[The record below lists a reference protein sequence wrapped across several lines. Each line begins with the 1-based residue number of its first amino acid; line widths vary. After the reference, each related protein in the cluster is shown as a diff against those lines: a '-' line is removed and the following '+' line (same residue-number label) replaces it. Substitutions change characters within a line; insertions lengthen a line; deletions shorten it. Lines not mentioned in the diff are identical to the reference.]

1 MSSTVDIADRKNLAQ
16 ISKMLTQITSGAEFG
31 DDNPAFIPVNDYVRK
46 AKEEI
51 TSWLLQG
58 RSFTFDQGSH
68 DG

>member
-1 MSSTVDIADRKNLAQ
+1 
-16 ISKMLTQITSGAEFG
+16 MLTQITSGAEFG